1 MTRKR
6 SLSGIKPTG
15 TPHLGNYFG
24 MIEPA
29 VALQET
35 HEAYYFVADLHALT
49 TGRDPARLKAS
60 SHEVA
65 ATMLAAGLDPARAT
79 LFRQSDVPEVV
90 ELAWHLGCV
99 TGLGLLL
106 RAHAYKAAEQEG
118 KAHEISF
125 GTFAYPVLMAAD
137 ILLYDADVVPVGKD
151 QVQHIEMAQDMAG
164 HLNTLYG
171 PCLRRPEPLVR
182 PEVQTIV
189 GTDGRKMSKSYGN
202 TIDVFLSSKALR
214 KAVMGIKTDSTP
226 VEDPKDPETCNVFQ
240 LYRLTATAAEV
251 AEMAAQYRAGG
262 YGYGHA
268 KQALY
273 EALDRQLTPQRERY
287 ADLMARPDTL
297 EDILRG
303 GASRARVVAREV
315 LDRVRRGVGLPT
327 LPVGT

>member
-49 TGRDPARLKAS
+49 TGRDPARLRAS
-60 SHEVA
+60 THEVA

-79 LFRQSDVPEVV
+79 LFRQSDVPEVM

-118 KAHEISF
+118 RANEISF

-137 ILLYDADVVPVGKD
+137 ILLYDADVVPVGRD

-164 HLNTLYG
+164 HLNAHYG
-171 PCLRRPEPLVR
+171 PVLRRPEPLVR

-202 TIDVFLSSKALR
+202 TIDVYMPPKALR

-226 VEDPKDPETCNVFQ
+226 VEDPKEPEGCNVFQ
-240 LYRLTATAAEV
+240 LYQLVATPAEV

-273 EALDRQLTPQRERY
+273 EALERRVGPQREAY
-287 ADLMARPDTL
+287 TKLMANPAGL
-297 EDILRG
+297 EDILRD
-303 GASRARVVAREV
+303 GAARARVVARGV
-315 LDRVRRGVGLPT
+315 LERVRAGIGLPT
-327 LPVGT
+327 LPR

>member
-35 HEAYYFVADLHALT
+35 HEAFYFVADLHALT
-49 TGRDPARLKAS
+49 TGRDPVRLRES

-65 ATMLAAGLDPARAT
+65 ATMLAAGLDPDRAT

-99 TGLGLLL
+99 TGLGLLF

-164 HLNTLYG
+164 HLNALYG
-171 PCLRRPEPLVR
+171 PCLRRPEPFVR

-202 TIDVFLSSKALR
+202 TIDVYLPPKALR

-226 VEDPKDPETCNVFQ
+226 VEDPKDPEGCNVFQ
-240 LYRLTATAAEV
+240 LYRITATVPEV
-251 AEMAAQYRAGG
+251 EAMAAQYRAGG

-268 KQALY
+268 KQSLY
-273 EALDRQLTPQRERY
+273 EALDRRLAPQRERY
-287 ADLMARPDTL
+287 AALMGHPDTL
-297 EDILRG
+297 EDILRT
-303 GASRARVVAREV
+303 GAGRARAVARGV
-315 LDRVRRGVGLPT
+315 LDRVRSGVGLPS
-327 LPVGT
+327 LPR